1 MWLARQFS
9 AATDWQEVGLMSAQ
23 LSSAQE
29 DQVRNL
35 QALREHTVQ
44 EIERLERELQE
55 TIEPASATDDDSAD
69 VAADVYERGKIISLV
84 QNLQAKLHAIDHA
97 IEAAMRGRYGICEKC
112 GAIIPE
118 ERLEIMPETTMC
130 VKCVS
135 ELEQGIRRHQLL
147 LRSRMRSAE
156 ARPRAYGVDDE
167 EDNPLDVHDD

>member
-1 MWLARQFS
+1 MNAQPS
-9 AATDWQEVGLMSAQ
+9 SSQEEQ
-23 LSSAQE
+23 IK
-29 DQVRNL
+29 NL
-35 QALREHTVQ
+35 QALRDHTLD

-84 QNLQAKLHAIDHA
+84 QNLQAKVHAIDHA
-97 IEAAMRGRYGICEKC
+97 LEAAMRGQYGICEKC
-112 GAIIPE
+112 GAVIPP
-118 ERLEIMPETTMC
+118 ERLEIMPETTLC

-156 ARPRAYGVDDE
+156 DYPRNYPIDDE
-167 EDNPLDVHDD
+167 GDNPLDVNDD